1 MALPSLTPAEKK
13 KALEKA
19 QTMRRARAELRAK
32 LKKGNVKFADLI
44 SGRKDPV
51 VQRMKV
57 SYLLKSL
64 PRVGKVKAE
73 KIMEEVGIDESAECR
88 VSGETERGLAGE
100 FLEKNREVLLGIRMS
115 RSVSGISF
123 GRPHCCHVSP
133 ETHRSGGLFP
143 RPATE
148 GCSSTPLMAGALAR

>member
-19 QTMRRARAELRAK
+19 QTMRRARAELRSK
-32 LKKGNVKFADLI
+32 LKKGSVKFADII

-73 KIMEEVGIDESAECR
+73 KIMEDVGIDESRR
-88 VSGETERGLAGE
+88 VQGLGKRQKEALLAR
-100 FLEKNREVLLGIRMS
+100 FLEK
-115 RSVSGISF
+115 
-123 GRPHCCHVSP
+123 
-133 ETHRSGGLFP
+133 
-143 RPATE
+143 
-148 GCSSTPLMAGALAR
+148 

>member
-32 LKKGNVKFADLI
+32 LKKGEIKFADIL
-44 SGRKDPV
+44 SGKDDAV
-51 VQRMKV
+51 IQRMKV

-73 KIMEEVGIDESAECR
+73 KIMEEVGIDESRR
-88 VSGETERGLAGE
+88 VQGLGKRQKEALLAR
-100 FLEKNREVLLGIRMS
+100 FLEK
-115 RSVSGISF
+115 
-123 GRPHCCHVSP
+123 
-133 ETHRSGGLFP
+133 
-143 RPATE
+143 
-148 GCSSTPLMAGALAR
+148 